1 MNPDQKIAALKQVSF
16 SKFIRDDDLWYLV
29 YACESHPMKAGQI
42 LFAENSFKE
51 SMFIVLDGKLEVYK
65 QHKHIAFRE
74 VGDFFGE
81 MSLLESKPRSASV
94 RAVTDSVL
102 LEIDKETFSNYIGSN
117 TKVIW
122 DILKTLSQRNRA
134 DLDVTDS
141 GYKELKQSE
150 EKYRRIVESMS
161 DMIFQVDPDG
171 IICFANE
178 SVSILGY
185 EIDELVGKPFIEI
198 FDGKLGDKRKHHI
211 LTRRV
216 GPRATTNME
225 ISLKV
230 NPLSSLHGL
239 IWYLPF
245 LVNTSGMWD
254 VPQEMVLKKNTSK
267 KFLGS
272 LLIARA
278 DKMDLMM

>member
-1 MNPDQKIAALKQVSF
+1 
-16 SKFIRDDDLWYLV
+16 
-29 YACESHPMKAGQI
+29 
-42 LFAENSFKE
+42 
-51 SMFIVLDGKLEVYK
+51 MFIVLDGKLEVYK
-65 QHKHIAFRE
+65 QNKHIAFRG

-102 LEIDKETFSNYIGSN
+102 LEVDKGNFFNYICSN
-117 TKVIW
+117 TKVVW

-134 DLDVTDS
+134 DLDVIDS
-141 GYKELKQSE
+141 GYGELIRSE
-150 EKYRRIVESMS
+150 EKYRKIVESIS
-161 DMIFQVDPDG
+161 DLIFQVDPDG

-178 SVSILGY
+178 SVSTLGY

-198 FDGKLGDKRKHHI
+198 LDGKLGDKRKHHI

-216 GPRATTNME
+216 GPRTTSNME

-230 NPLSSLHGL
+230 NPQSSLYGL

-245 LVNTSGMWD
+245 LVNASGMWD
-254 VPQEMVLKKNTSK
+254 VPQEMVLKKGTQK
-267 KFLGS
+267 EFLGT
-272 LLIARA
+272 LLITRT
-278 DKMDLMM
+278 DKKDLMM

>member
-1 MNPDQKIAALKQVSF
+1 MDPQQKISAFKQISF
-16 SKFIRDDDLWYLV
+16 SKFLQEDELWYLL
-29 YACESHPMKAGQI
+29 ATCETVSLETGQI
-42 LFAENSFKE
+42 LFEENSFKE
-51 SMFIVLDGKLEVYK
+51 SMFIVLCGTLEVYK
-65 QHKHIAFRE
+65 QYKHIAFRG

-225 ISLKV
+225 ISLNV